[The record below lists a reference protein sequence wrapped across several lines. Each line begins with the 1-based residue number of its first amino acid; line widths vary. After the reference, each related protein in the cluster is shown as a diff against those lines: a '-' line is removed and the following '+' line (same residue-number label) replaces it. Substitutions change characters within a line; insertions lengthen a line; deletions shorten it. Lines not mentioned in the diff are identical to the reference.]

1 MNLNKTAEELGI
13 APVALQE
20 LICSVLKSQGFSDAN
35 EIFLF
40 DDIPQKYQNLI
51 DEFKKFS
58 HIPMWWT
65 NYSQLVKEHQ
75 QNQPRVMLNLKELS
89 EKLTDSWYSAELLDD
104 SPIRQCW
111 DKGAKDPLLFPLLE
125 QTFEASV
132 VFVLNEL
139 ANTNV
144 GREVL
149 LKLVEYRLK

>member
-20 LICSVLKSQGFSDAN
+20 LICSVLTSKGLPNAN
-35 EIFLF
+35 EPFLW
-40 DDIPQKYQNLI
+40 DDIPPQYQNLI

-58 HIPMWWT
+58 HIPLWWT

-89 EKLTDSWYSAELLDD
+89 EKLADSWYSAELLDD
-104 SPIRQCW
+104 SPIRKCW
-111 DKGAKDPLLFPLLE
+111 EKGAKDPLLFPVIE

-132 VFVLNEL
+132 LFALNEL